1 MKPMT
6 SALFA
11 GAVLLLV
18 ANMMETDGTV
28 SKMTDLEKGEL
39 RKNRDSGKIAGEF
52 AKASEVDPSAGMEV
66 TDTVDGED
74 PFAADA
80 DGEEPVIGEFQMGQ
94 PSANALAG
102 ETRKSSDGR
111 KGPRDLKP
119 GEVTDN
125 FNPTIG

>member
-11 GAVLLLV
+11 GAVLLIV

-39 RKNRDSGKIAGEF
+39 RKGGAPEKIVGQF
-52 AKASEVDPSAGMEV
+52 SKAAEVDPNAGSEV
-66 TDTVDGED
+66 TDTEDGED
-74 PFAADA
+74 PFADA
-80 DGEEPVIGEFQMGQ
+80 GGEQPVIGDFNMGEA
-94 PSANALAG
+94 SANALA
-102 ETRKSSDGR
+102 EDTSTASNRR

-119 GEVTDN
+119 GEVSDN